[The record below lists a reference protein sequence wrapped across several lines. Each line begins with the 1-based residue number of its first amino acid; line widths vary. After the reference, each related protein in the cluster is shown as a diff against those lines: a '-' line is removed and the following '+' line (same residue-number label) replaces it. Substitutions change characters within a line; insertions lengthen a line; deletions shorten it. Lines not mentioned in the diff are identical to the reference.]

1 MPCSMSRAPKVK
13 GLDLVDG
20 TPVLNIKPDVL
31 KPNEYYGFR
40 GGRIEDD
47 LENAPE
53 NYVVSGA
60 SSFGFPADE
69 E

>member
-1 MPCSMSRAPKVK
+1 MPCSMSRAPNLK

-20 TPVLNIKPDVL
+20 TPVLDIKPDVP
-31 KPNEYYGFR
+31 KPNEYYGLR

-53 NYVVSGA
+53 KYVVSGV